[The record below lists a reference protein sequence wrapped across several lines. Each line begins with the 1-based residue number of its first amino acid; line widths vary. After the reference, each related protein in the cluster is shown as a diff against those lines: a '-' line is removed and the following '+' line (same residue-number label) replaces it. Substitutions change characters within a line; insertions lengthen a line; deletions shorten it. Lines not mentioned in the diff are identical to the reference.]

1 MINHVNH
8 LAPDCG
14 LEARRI
20 PVFVGRFKG
29 RYAYKESRRIK
40 NLSAAVSMVDIGII
54 IWEFLKV

>member
-1 MINHVNH
+1 VNH
-8 LAPDCG
+8 LVPDCG

-20 PVFVGRFKG
+20 LVFVGHFKG
-29 RYAYKESRRIK
+29 HYAYKESRRIK